1 MTQDNL
7 KSFSYKYQI
16 DIASFW
22 NNKTSYLD
30 IIEKF
35 LSNKIPPGEFVIRFD
50 SLWTIDR
57 DLEKHN
63 KKEILEKLDS
73 KNLVKLPEYAYLV
86 HSISDLYRPSL
97 YLD

>member
-16 DIASFW
+16 GIASFW

-35 LSNKIPPGEFVIRFD
+35 LSNKIPPGKFVSRFH
-50 SLWTIDR
+50 SLGKID
-57 DLEKHN
+57 LGLKKHN
-63 KKEILEKLDS
+63 KKILE
-73 KNLVKLPEYAYLV
+73 NLF
-86 HSISDLYRPSL
+86 I
-97 YLD
+97 